1 MNKIIKV
8 LEEKGIKYTL
18 DKKGNITIELEKNCI
33 WINGYNEEMKYNKK
47 VSIYKDTYKNYIMG
61 EVTGY
66 NLSKTITKST
76 KQDDIINAINN
87 RFN

>member
-1 MNKIIKV
+1 MNKIIKA

-18 DKKGNITIELEKNCI
+18 DKKGNITIELEKDCI

-47 VSIYKDTYKNYIMG
+47 VSIYKDTYKNYFMV

-66 NLSKTITKST
+66 NLSKTISKST
-76 KQDDIINAINN
+76 KQDIIVDAINT